1 MSESIPVGLQ
11 TLLAKLNFLAQIN
24 RGYKPCISN
33 MTLVDGS
40 SWWGTLWRGWY
51 YGENKKTVMAEISK
65 IVNETIDAITTHK
78 HREEFLKLIV
88 NALANTRVGI
98 ESMKTTYR
106 NSPETI
112 SNLDVQLTNIDL
124 QLNRYRYLIKGYQ
137 HNNDKNNDKNNR
149 DDRDRN
155 NKNNDRDIDEW
166 NDDSGVDHTEFLNKK
181 LSELELKS
189 NQEKS
194 AETTQEVKPESKQEV
209 KPADNKETL
218 RKFFTSLSEESS
230 ESKNRN
236 DTEER
241 KRRRHRLKSENTNE

>member
-1 MSESIPVGLQ
+1 MSESIPISLQ

-51 YGENKKTVMAEISK
+51 YGENKKTVMTEISK

-78 HREEFLKLIV
+78 NRDEFLKLIV

-106 NSPETI
+106 HSPETI
-112 SNLDVQLTNIDL
+112 SHLDVQLTNIDL

-137 HNNDKNNDKNNR
+137 HNDDNMERDNNMERNIDRNRNMDRNR
-149 DDRDRN
+149 DRME
-155 NKNNDRDIDEW
+155 EW
-166 NDDSGVDHTEFLNKK
+166 SDVTGEEHGDYLEEKFKK
-181 LSELELKS
+181 LKSLK
-189 NQEKS
+189 
-194 AETTQEVKPESKQEV
+194 
-209 KPADNKETL
+209 
-218 RKFFTSLSEESS
+218 
-230 ESKNRN
+230 
-236 DTEER
+236 
-241 KRRRHRLKSENTNE
+241 